1 MTIAREDFEAYAKA
15 VDALAAEA
23 SEAAESEVLDWCAG
37 NPGATTEQARMAAID
52 ILSRV
57 QGVYDDAAA
66 SLAAEWYDETV
77 VAGHG
82 KLKSAITG
90 TVSDRKGLIAAVHYQ
105 AGKYDG
111 DDVEGFARS
120 CGEYAA
126 NSAMRSVNRTVL
138 RNAERDSGSGVRY
151 ARICVGGA
159 CAFCLMLGSRGAVY
173 WSRESAG
180 ENGRFHR
187 RCRCKIV
194 AGQGSGPIV
203 EGYDPQAIRERMALM
218 ERQTGLRFSN
228 GGDLEGLSRYLRLH
242 GNGWA
247 TFGDAQPVDYSLNSR
262 GNYGT
267 MLEDGSY
274 LPENI
279 VSRGNE
285 WRDLFAHDALS
296 ANGFKVTARPD
307 IPTAAAARGTDGVSN
322 PDIFI
327 NDELWEIKSPCTTDE
342 SGDGLRFVGSAFKK
356 AKRNFGNPYDP
367 YTGGAV
373 EGFDGTRRVVLNLRY
388 RRLSR
393 SYQEVERTIVN
404 EMSSRGIAEVIC
416 IEESGEMHWYSA

>member
-1 MTIAREDFEAYAKA
+1 MTIAREDFEAYSRA

-23 SEAAESEVLDWCAG
+23 SEAAEAEVLNWCTA

-57 QGVYDDAAA
+57 QGVYDEAAA

-105 AGKYDG
+105 AGKYG
-111 DDVEGFARS
+111 CGDVEGFAGS

-126 NSAMRSVNRTVL
+126 NSAMQSVNRAVL
-138 RNAERDSGSGVRY
+138 ENAERDAEHGVRY

-180 ENGRFHR
+180 ENGRYHR

-218 ERQTGLRFSN
+218 ERQSGLRFSN
-228 GGDLEGLSRYLRLH
+228 SDDLEGLSRYLRLH

-247 TFGDAQPVDYSLNSR
+247 TFGDVQPVDYSLNGR
-262 GNYGT
+262 ENYGT
-267 MLEDGSY
+267 LLEEGVY

-285 WRDLFAHDALS
+285 WRDLFAHDVLS
-296 ANGFKVTARPD
+296 ANGLAVSALGHPVDERGKEIQGVTSPD
-307 IPTAAAARGTDGVSN
+307 VVIGGH
-322 PDIFI
+322 
-327 NDELWEIKSPCTTDE
+327 LWEIKSPEGGT
-342 SGDGLRFVGSAFKK
+342 SKSPLRFVEGQLRK
-356 AKRNFGNPYDP
+356 ATRNFKRVLD
-367 YTGGAV
+367 T
-373 EGFDGTRRVVLNLRY
+373 EGHDGHVRVVLNLRY
-388 RRLSR
+388 LETGATYGEIEAKTRAVM
-393 SYQEVERTIVN
+393 QEKGV
-404 EMSSRGIAEVIC
+404 AEVI
-416 IEESGEMHWYSA
+416 IVDRDGAIRWMTT